1 MVKLGDKIKQARKIK
16 RITQDELA
24 SVIGVSDKSISAY
37 ESDRISPPIK
47 VLEKIA
53 EKTDQSLGYFL
64 EDTIESAI
72 LTKLKR
78 VEEQFNE
85 IKKLLLELK

>member
-1 MVKLGDKIKQARKIK
+1 MVKLGNKIKQARKIK
-16 RITQDELA
+16 RITQEELA

-85 IKKLLLELK
+85 IKKLLLELR

>member
-1 MVKLGDKIKQARKIK
+1 MVKLGNKIKQARKIK
-16 RITQDELA
+16 RITQEELA